1 MIRRRRMRI
10 YRTAAGSL
18 AAPEIDG
25 NFAFRALTAGDFERN
40 ALGREKG
47 RAPAFAK
54 RLDAGHRAYG
64 FVSGEEV
71 ANYLWLSGPS
81 YGTAR
86 APFECRLVAALPAGT
101 AYAWDCRTDPRFE
114 GRGLYRRGLAALD
127 CIASAAGNEY
137 LLIAV
142 QRENR
147 RSCRAIESVGF
158 VFDSEMTLLRIG
170 GFVVRRSA
178 KGLTLHRR
186 GTAVRLA

>member
-1 MIRRRRMRI
+1 MRI

-18 AAPEIDG
+18 TAPETVG
-25 NFAFRALTAGDFERN
+25 SFAFRALAAKDFRRST
-40 ALGREKG
+40 LGREKG
-47 RAPAFAK
+47 RARAFAE

-64 FVSGEEV
+64 FVSGDEV
-71 ANYLWLSGPS
+71 ANYMWLSGPS

-86 APFECRLVAALPAGT
+86 APFEYGLEAELPAGT

-127 CIASAAGNEY
+127 DIASNDGNEF

-142 QRENR
+142 QRENQ

-158 VFDSEMTLLRIG
+158 VLDSEMSLLRVG
-170 GFVVRRSA
+170 GFVMTRSA
-178 KGLTLHRR
+178 KGLALHRS
-186 GTAVRLA
+186 GSVVRLA